1 MDDHLLTGKG
11 PSVDR
16 GLLSPLGRLFPAL
29 GEAHFRALWL
39 GMLPGILAMQMFFF
53 VNGYFA
59 FQLTGNASSI
69 GIIWLGFGIPFLL
82 FSLVG
87 GVVADRYSKRRI
99 LLITQAFLVA
109 GAVMTALLVLAD
121 SIRIWHMVVIG
132 TVMGTA
138 FTFHMP
144 ARQSFSAQ
152 LTSPKHLM
160 NAMALNGAGLNVCRL
175 LGPPLAAVL
184 IGVSWI
190 NVGGTYVIMAAMF
203 ALVIL
208 SLLRVTHSGSP
219 DDDKISRTGFQSMVD
234 GLLYIRRNSVV
245 LVLLLMSLAPI
256 MLGLP
261 YQALM
266 PVFAERVF
274 FVGPR
279 GLGMLM
285 MANGV
290 GAMAGS
296 LVIASLR
303 ELKNR
308 GLVQIGLGILFGLS
322 LALFSL
328 VESYILALATLFF
341 AGVVSSSYLAL
352 NAVLIMEKSH
362 RSYHGRVMSIYMLTF
377 SALPLG
383 NMVLSLFADSYGAQ
397 AAVGTG
403 GLLLAGTVLLFGR
416 LSRSYRAL

>member
-1 MDDHLLTGKG
+1 MTNNLNSGGKG
-11 PSVDR
+11 
-16 GLLSPLGRLFPAL
+16 LLQSLGGIFPAL
-29 GEAHFRALWL
+29 GERDFRALWL

-59 FQLTGNASSI
+59 FQLTGAASSI

-99 LLITQAFLVA
+99 LIITQVFLVA
-109 GAVMTALLVLAD
+109 GAVMTALMVLSG
-121 SIRIWHMVVIG
+121 SIRIWHMVLIG

-144 ARQSFSAQ
+144 ARQSFAVQ
-152 LTSPKHLM
+152 LTSPTNLM

-175 LGPPLAAVL
+175 LGSPLAAVL

-208 SLLRVTHSGSP
+208 SLFRITDTGSP
-219 DDDKISRTGFQSMVD
+219 AAGKNNQTGFRAMID
-234 GLLYIRRNSVV
+234 GVLYIRHNSVV

-266 PVFAERVF
+266 PVFAEKVF

-279 GLGMLM
+279 GLGILM

-290 GAMAGS
+290 GAMVGS

-303 ELKNR
+303 ELNNR
-308 GLVQIGLGILFGLS
+308 GNVQIGLGVLFGLS
-322 LALFSL
+322 LALFSF
-328 VESYILALATLFF
+328 VESYVLGLAVLFIL
-341 AGVVSSSYLAL
+341 GVVSSSYLAL
-352 NAVLIMEKSH
+352 NATLIMEKSD
-362 RSYHGRVMSIYMLTF
+362 RNYHGRVMSIYLLTF

-383 NMVLSLFADSYGAQ
+383 NMVLSLFADIYGAS
-397 AAVGTG
+397 ATVGAG
-403 GLLLAGTVLLFGR
+403 GILLSSIVFFFGR
-416 LSRSYRAL
+416 FSNSYRNM